1 MFKNLAP
8 ESLGISGRDREVIE
22 LTLSHGFKGLDLDL
36 VDLAEQVASQ
46 GMERASR
53 LITSSRLKIGSF
65 PLPVRLDAD
74 PEGYQADLERLPALA
89 QIAEQMHCTRA
100 TATIEPGSDVRPYHQ
115 NFELYCRRIVEVAG
129 LLAARKIRLGLG
141 FLAPIACR
149 EGRAFQFIQSFDE
162 LLLLLRSINAPNVGV
177 VLDTW
182 HWHVGGGKIESI
194 RSLDSDKLVSV
205 VLSDAVGDSTPHDA
219 RLESRRLPGEG
230 GVIDNVAV
238 LATLAELRYD
248 GPVAPAADPS
258 QFAGASREK
267 IVKMAGAALDQVWK
281 AAGLSASGRL
291 AAVSGR

>member
-74 PEGYQADLERLPALA
+74 PDAYRADLERLPSLA

-100 TATIEPGSDVRPYHQ
+100 TATIEPGSDARPYHQ
-115 NFELYCRRIVEVAG
+115 NFELYCRRVVEVAS
-129 LLAARKIRLGLG
+129 LLAAHKIRLGLG

-149 EGRAFQFIQSFDE
+149 EGRAFQFIQTVDE

-177 VLDTW
+177 TLDTW
-182 HWHVGGGKIESI
+182 HWHVGGGKMESV
-194 RSLDSDKLVSV
+194 RALSSDKLVSV
-205 VLSDAVGDSTPHDA
+205 VLSDAATDSTAQEA
-219 RLESRRLPGEG
+219 RWEARRLPAEG
-230 GVIDNVAV
+230 GSVDNVAV
-238 LATLAELRYD
+238 LAALAELRYD
-248 GPVAPAADPS
+248 GPVTPAADPG

-267 IVKMAGAALDQVWK
+267 IVKMAGASLDRVWK
-281 AAGLSASGRL
+281 AAGLGLSGRL